1 MPAEIITI
9 NQEVNSLGEV
19 RSTTDVTSGVEKPS
33 ATSIDTAM
41 LQATAAHSV
50 GDDCVATSSR
60 ADGVSK
66 AHAMSISESD
76 VIRST
81 TATANSQLTAP
92 SNIIATTSSSFE
104 QTAGAPAAHNL
115 PFVPDSVIAGIVAKG
130 VGAVAT
136 SSHLVARRG
145 KPTPVAAG
153 LLIGGQTG
161 AGNTQ
166 GPRSNTA
173 SSTVSPAGPSQSNG
187 KGRQIPN
194 SPPRVADSTLPVVSN
209 SLNPPRSYGS
219 KRPSCPVIP
228 TASTSTVQDGNFA
241 AVGATG
247 SGHLPRI
254 PSTVNRQPG
263 RVNNDVQGSR
273 LPTLVEV
280 PEVSSERGRRGS
292 AIPRPSNRRSASQG

>member
-9 NQEVNSLGEV
+9 KQEVNSLGKV
-19 RSTTDVTSGVEKPS
+19 RSTTDDISGVEKPP
-33 ATSIDTAM
+33 ATSIDTRVSETAM
-41 LQATAAHSV
+41 LQATAVHSV

-60 ADGVSK
+60 ADGISK
-66 AHAMSISESD
+66 AHATSISESD

-104 QTAGAPAAHNL
+104 QTAGASAAHNL

-173 SSTVSPAGPSQSNG
+173 GPSQSNG

-219 KRPSCPVIP
+219 KRPSCPVVP